1 MVAGIGETLRNAREA
16 KRLTL
21 KDVSKDTNIVVKYL
35 EALENEE
42 FDKFPSET
50 YLLGFLRSYA
60 EYLRLDADE
69 LIQAYKG
76 YKIGESS
83 TPLEEL
89 TRPTGLSIFTQWRM
103 YAEQYKNILYI
114 AGIGVAVLIVI
125 SLFISLITSDVHV
138 GSDDSIKAI
147 QEEYYRTQ
155 GKKIA
160 IKNIWP
166 LQIANDSG
174 IVLLYNN
181 EACQFLVENKEIL
194 FLLNEIKDDSVVVE
208 FLPDSKKYILEM

>member
-1 MVAGIGETLRNAREA
+1 MVAGNCETLRKLAMQKANM
-16 KRLTL
+16 

-89 TRPTGLSIFTQWRM
+89 TRPTGLSIFTQLRM
-103 YAEQYKNILYI
+103 YAEQYKNIYI
-114 AGIGVAVLIVI
+114 VVL
-125 SLFISLITSDVHV
+125 
-138 GSDDSIKAI
+138 
-147 QEEYYRTQ
+147 
-155 GKKIA
+155 
-160 IKNIWP
+160 W
-166 LQIANDSG
+166 
-174 IVLLYNN
+174 
-181 EACQFLVENKEIL
+181 
-194 FLLNEIKDDSVVVE
+194 
-208 FLPDSKKYILEM
+208 